1 MCYGIPYILYIADDN
16 GFGIFG
22 KAYDHIIRC
31 LGYKFDFSIFTD
43 STNPKGEN
51 QEKFPDILP
60 NYESSNVPN
69 MFFG

>member
-1 MCYGIPYILYIADDN
+1 MSLADDN

-22 KAYDHIIRC
+22 NAYDHVIRC
-31 LGYKFDFSIFTD
+31 LGFKFDFSIFTD
-43 STNPKGEN
+43 SANPEIGN

-60 NYESSNVPN
+60 NYESSNVHD